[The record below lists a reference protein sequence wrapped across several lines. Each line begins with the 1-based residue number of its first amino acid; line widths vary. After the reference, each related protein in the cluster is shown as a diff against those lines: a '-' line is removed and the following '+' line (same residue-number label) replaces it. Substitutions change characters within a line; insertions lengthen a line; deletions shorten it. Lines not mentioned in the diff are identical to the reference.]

1 MRNSVERGILIVSIR
16 VVLQCRNRECEKP
29 PGLLLVLDKN
39 LEKVSVRYLSAGV
52 STSDQNGPRGL
63 AYEDLQR

>member
-1 MRNSVERGILIVSIR
+1 MCIGNV
-16 VVLQCRNRECEKP
+16 NKP
-29 PGLLLVLDKN
+29 PGLLLVLSKN

-63 AYEDLQR
+63 AYEDLQRWSEVSEKKG